1 MTRWDIDYAEAL
13 GVVGRAAG
21 KAEGYQ
27 KNFTGVEDAATGL
40 NGVLTHSQLVQS
52 ALNSFATEVAAPQLT
67 TVAGHTDSAI
77 RGTAT
82 AIHAYQAGQAQM
94 AAEAQ
99 KNAAKADYPK
109 DMPGG
114 SRSTGANG
122 PGNQAEQ
129 PKKRGR

>member
-27 KNFTGVEDAATGL
+27 KDFTAVENAATGL
-40 NGVLTHSQLVQS
+40 NGVLAHSQLVQS
-52 ALNSFATEVAAPQLT
+52 ALSSFATEVAAPQLT

-82 AIHAYQAGQAQM
+82 AIHAYQAGQSQM

-99 KNAAKADYPK
+99 KNAAKATYPK

-114 SRSTGANG
+114 SRSTAPTGSG
-122 PGNQAEQ
+122 HPDQ

>member
-13 GVVGRAAG
+13 GIVKKAAG
-21 KAEGYQ
+21 QAEGYK
-27 KNFTGVEDAATGL
+27 KNFTGIETAATGL
-40 NGVLTHSQLVQS
+40 NGDLTHSQLVQS
-52 ALNSFATEVAAPQLT
+52 ALNSFATEVAGPELE

-99 KNAAKADYPK
+99 KNAAKADYP
-109 DMPGG
+109 DGMPGG
-114 SRSTGANG
+114 SAYQAAKGPVHPGGGSTK
-122 PGNQAEQ
+122 P
-129 PKKRGR
+129 RR